1 MKAILIIVMS
11 VILAFLS
18 CGLAGEVSEFTAPP
32 VSMTPSI
39 PVEVTFSLPGWLAGV
54 NGTVGVKDFN
64 TDVEAGFD
72 DIISNLDMIAAGTLE
87 VRKGKLGFVFD
98 GMYLKASVSGDSPGP
113 LLSNVDVSIEQVL
126 AEGAFLYRIYEGDRL
141 WIDFLAGARYFY
153 LSNSLNLTVDSAGVR
168 SASEE
173 LSARIVERAVEAARD
188 EVEHQ
193 LPTILA
199 DLRDQVTASVQNQ
212 VSERVDEIRG
222 AIGDR
227 IDQGLGGSGPAIGG
241 EIVGNGRIRDA
252 IREYAHAAAVARV
265 ESARAQASAAMASAR
280 ARIRKE
286 AEKRLTKAEANLSKT
301 LEREI
306 TRRIPTQELAASR
319 DWVDPFVGVRA
330 RCQIGE
336 DWYAIFRGDIGG
348 FGLNSDQTINL
359 FGALGLK
366 LTERSSVEVGY
377 RYLSVDYQSGGFTY
391 DMVTQGPYIGLGV
404 TF

>member
-1 MKAILIIVMS
+1 
-11 VILAFLS
+11 
-18 CGLAGEVSEFTAPP
+18 
-32 VSMTPSI
+32 MTPSI